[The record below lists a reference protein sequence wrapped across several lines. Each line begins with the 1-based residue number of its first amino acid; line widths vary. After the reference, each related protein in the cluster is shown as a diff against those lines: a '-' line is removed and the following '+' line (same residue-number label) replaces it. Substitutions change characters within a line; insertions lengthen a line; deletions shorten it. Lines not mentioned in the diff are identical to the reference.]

1 MDLEVSTWTRRER
14 LERIASAERDR
25 RAGRKGLAVATLGDG
40 QEWSARVVL
49 ALIHLPE
56 EEGSDARSILE
67 ATLDDWAAESG
78 LEALSAVNPAEA
90 VVVADTSDVSPPA
103 EAAAMLELM
112 EAAGNTSPFSDISDI
127 SDAADVLAEPIA
139 FDELER
145 AFAEAEAQTDEMHD
159 VNTVAARV
167 LMDEPLGLAELSGD
181 AFEAI
186 DGDLGVADAGVVA
199 LEDESIYPVA
209 EWETDAASVP
219 LSHESQALHRSHSAS
234 SAPAAP
240 SEGISATD
248 VAWMA
253 AATVWPTSYDVD
265 PTEPDDIA
273 SAADYAEDLSDQVI
287 ERGRPSLA
295 IVIGTLERWL
305 TNLETTKTGRAQR
318 DL

>member
-25 RAGRKGLAVATLGDG
+25 RAGRKDLAVATLGDG
-40 QEWSARVVL
+40 PEWLARVVF

-67 ATLDDWAAESG
+67 AILDDWAAESG
-78 LEALSAVNPAEA
+78 LEALSGVDVTEA
-90 VVVADTSDVSPPA
+90 VVVAETLDVSPPA
-103 EAAAMLELM
+103 VEVAFLEPM
-112 EAAGNTSPFSDISDI
+112 EAAGNTSDIP
-127 SDAADVLAEPIA
+127 AVADVLAEPIE

-167 LMDEPLGLAELSGD
+167 QMDEPIGLAELSGD
-181 AFEAI
+181 A
-186 DGDLGVADAGVVA
+186 
-199 LEDESIYPVA
+199 LEGIA
-209 EWETDAASVP
+209 AASTP
-219 LSHESQALHRSHSAS
+219 L
-234 SAPAAP
+234 APL
-240 SEGISATD
+240 EGISATD
-248 VAWMA
+248 DAWTTA
-253 AATVWPTSYDVD
+253 ASVCATSYDVA
-265 PTEPDDIA
+265 PAESDDIA
-273 SAADYAEDLSDQVI
+273 SVADYVEDPADEVI
-287 ERGRPSLA
+287 KQGPPLGA